1 MSVTESIPALGV
13 RRPVLITVFNL
24 LIILAGIA
32 AMLGVDVR
40 ELPNVERPV
49 VSVRANYQGASPE
62 TMDTEVTSVL
72 EGAVATVPGVVNI
85 EASSEENNSRMRIEF
100 QPSIELDVAA
110 NDVREAVN
118 RVQREL
124 PEDVEN
130 LFVVKADDDAQA
142 IVDVAAFSNTLSK
155 EELAKRIEKD
165 VAPNLQTIP
174 GVAEVRLN
182 GNQQRVLRVLLDPA
196 RLAGLSVSV
205 PEVIE
210 TLRGARLDVPAGS
223 YESTDTELII
233 RAYASVL
240 KPERVEQL
248 YVRDKIRIADIG
260 VAFYGPENPESYSL
274 LNGREVIGLEVVRQ
288 AGSNTIAI
296 ADAVNQRI
304 KELNSRNKAFEL
316 YVISDASVF
325 IKGALSEVIYS
336 LIFAVL
342 IVLVVIAVFLG
353 ELRATIIPAVT
364 MPVSLIGTLAAIW
377 LFGFSINLL
386 TLLALVLATG
396 LIVDDAIVVLENIQ
410 RHRAMGIKRMA
421 AAVLGTEQVYFA
433 VIATTAT
440 LVSVF
445 LPIAFLPSQTGRLF
459 REFGMVLAVA
469 VCISSIVAL
478 TLCPMLA
485 SKLPNRSE
493 KTRGFL
499 MHLRAYFERVGSK
512 LSNWYFHSLEVA
524 CFKRP
529 FISLGLA
536 CLLAAS
542 GVWMLLGFDQEL
554 LPREDRG
561 VLRVMVTGPDGAT
574 LSYADRQSVRVE
586 EVLRPYQ
593 ELGLIKDLSTIVGSY
608 DPNRAFTTAT
618 LIPWEDRDVTQMQL
632 VAEISNDLQQIP
644 GGEVRIRSENSLNL
658 RGGGSGGLEIALVG
672 NNYNDIL
679 RAANQLASELSARV
693 PEVESAI
700 VQFDTSQSQLSFDI
714 DREKANDLQV
724 PLTAISQT
732 LQVMVDRLDVVDLSI
747 DDEAVP
753 IMLGSLKGSINDPR
767 DLLNI
772 FIPNDEGQLIPLS
785 ALVNVTESGVAAELD
800 RHEQRRAI
808 EIDVGIEPGA
818 SLGEVVA
825 QIRSVADEILPG
837 DVGVLLLGE
846 AATLDETTYEVG
858 ITFLIALL
866 VVFLVL
872 AAQFENIGSAVIV
885 IFTVP
890 FGLAA
895 AVFALMLSGQTLN
908 LYSQIGLVML
918 VGLMTKN
925 AILLVE
931 FMDQLR
937 DEGHSVHDAIIEG
950 VQVRL
955 RPLAM
960 TVISTVVGSL
970 PLIISAGP
978 GAEARAAIGWV
989 VFGGLGLSS
998 LFTLYLTPLGY
1009 SLLAPYVAPRSHAG
1023 DKLNA
1028 ELEEASR
1035 GETSIQ

>member
-1 MSVTESIPALGV
+1 
-13 RRPVLITVFNL
+13 
-24 LIILAGIA
+24 
-32 AMLGVDVR
+32 
-40 ELPNVERPV
+40 
-49 VSVRANYQGASPE
+49 
-62 TMDTEVTSVL
+62 
-72 EGAVATVPGVVNI
+72 
-85 EASSEENNSRMRIEF
+85 
-100 QPSIELDVAA
+100 
-110 NDVREAVN
+110 
-118 RVQREL
+118 
-124 PEDVEN
+124 
-130 LFVVKADDDAQA
+130 
-142 IVDVAAFSNTLSK
+142 
-155 EELAKRIEKD
+155 
-165 VAPNLQTIP
+165 
-174 GVAEVRLN
+174 
-182 GNQQRVLRVLLDPA
+182 
-196 RLAGLSVSV
+196 
-205 PEVIE
+205 
-210 TLRGARLDVPAGS
+210 
-223 YESTDTELII
+223 
-233 RAYASVL
+233 
-240 KPERVEQL
+240 
-248 YVRDKIRIADIG
+248 
-260 VAFYGPENPESYSL
+260 
-274 LNGREVIGLEVVRQ
+274 
-288 AGSNTIAI
+288 
-296 ADAVNQRI
+296 
-304 KELNSRNKAFEL
+304 
-316 YVISDASVF
+316 
-325 IKGALSEVIYS
+325 
-336 LIFAVL
+336 
-342 IVLVVIAVFLG
+342 
-353 ELRATIIPAVT
+353 
-364 MPVSLIGTLAAIW
+364 
-377 LFGFSINLL
+377 
-386 TLLALVLATG
+386 
-396 LIVDDAIVVLENIQ
+396 
-410 RHRAMGIKRMA
+410 
-421 AAVLGTEQVYFA
+421 
-433 VIATTAT
+433 
-440 LVSVF
+440 
-445 LPIAFLPSQTGRLF
+445 
-459 REFGMVLAVA
+459 
-469 VCISSIVAL
+469 
-478 TLCPMLA
+478 
-485 SKLPNRSE
+485 
-493 KTRGFL
+493 
-499 MHLRAYFERVGSK
+499 
-512 LSNWYFHSLEVA
+512 
-524 CFKRP
+524 
-529 FISLGLA
+529 
-536 CLLAAS
+536 
-542 GVWMLLGFDQEL
+542 
-554 LPREDRG
+554 
-561 VLRVMVTGPDGAT
+561 
-574 LSYADRQSVRVE
+574 
-586 EVLRPYQ
+586 
-593 ELGLIKDLSTIVGSY
+593 
-608 DPNRAFTTAT
+608 
-618 LIPWEDRDVTQMQL
+618 
-632 VAEISNDLQQIP
+632 
-644 GGEVRIRSENSLNL
+644 
-658 RGGGSGGLEIALVG
+658 LEIALVG

>member
-1 MSVTESIPALGV
+1 
-13 RRPVLITVFNL
+13 
-24 LIILAGIA
+24 
-32 AMLGVDVR
+32 
-40 ELPNVERPV
+40 
-49 VSVRANYQGASPE
+49 
-62 TMDTEVTSVL
+62 
-72 EGAVATVPGVVNI
+72 
-85 EASSEENNSRMRIEF
+85 MRIEF
-100 QPSIELDVAA
+100 QPSINLDVAA

-124 PEDVEN
+124 PEDIEN

-142 IVDVAAFSNTLSK
+142 IVEVAAFSNTLSK

-240 KPERVEQL
+240 KPERIEQL
-248 YVRDKIRIADIG
+248 YVRDRIRIADVG
-260 VAFYGPENPESYSL
+260 VAFYGPEDPESYSL

-296 ADAVNQRI
+296 ANAVNERI
-304 KELNSRNKAFEL
+304 SELNNRNKNFQL
-316 YVISDASVF
+316 YVISDASIF
-325 IKGALSEVIYS
+325 IKGALSEVVYS
-336 LIFAVL
+336 LLIAVL

-353 ELRATIIPAVT
+353 DLRATIIPAVT

-410 RHRAMGIKRMA
+410 RHNAMGIKRMA
-421 AAVLGTEQVYFA
+421 SAVLGTEQVYFA

-469 VCISSIVAL
+469 VCISSVVAL
-478 TLCPMLA
+478 TLCPMLS
-485 SKLPNRSE
+485 SKLADRDHREGTGSLMRLRS
-493 KTRGFL
+493 
-499 MHLRAYFERVGSK
+499 YFEDIGLR
-512 LSNWYFHSLEVA
+512 LTTWYFNSLEIACFRRPFVSLSVA
-524 CFKRP
+524 CLF
-529 FISLGLA
+529 
-536 CLLAAS
+536 AAS
-542 GVWMLLGFDQEL
+542 GVWMLFGVDQEL

-586 EVLRPYQ
+586 EVLHPYQ

-618 LIPWEDRDVTQMQL
+618 LIPWDKRDVTQMQL
-632 VAEISNDLQQIP
+632 IAEINDDLQAIS

-672 NNYNDIL
+672 NNYSDIL
-679 RAANQLASELSARV
+679 RTANQLASELSTRI

-714 DREKANDLQV
+714 DREKANDLRV
-724 PLTAISQT
+724 PLTDISQT

-753 IMLGSLKGSINDPR
+753 IMLGSLKGSINDPG

-772 FIPNDEGQLIPLS
+772 FIPNSEGKLIPLS
-785 ALVNVTESGVAAELD
+785 ALVKVKESGVAAELD

-808 EIDVGIEPGA
+808 EIDVGIAPGS
-818 SLGEVVA
+818 SLGEVVER
-825 QIRSVADEILPG
+825 IRNVADEILPN

-872 AAQFENIGSAVIV
+872 AAQFENVGSAIIV

-937 DEGHSVHDAIIEG
+937 DEGRSVHDAIIEG
-950 VQVRL
+950 VEVRL

-970 PLIISAGP
+970 PLIISSGP
-978 GAEARAAIGWV
+978 GSEARAAIGWV

-1009 SLLAPYVAPRSHAG
+1009 SLLAPFVAPRSRAG
-1023 DKLNA
+1023 DKLSA
-1028 ELEEASR
+1028 ELEEASHSLNAA
-1035 GETSIQ
+1035 GT